1 MKTAKAKIQH
11 LRMAP
16 RKVRLMASLV
26 RNMPLWEAEA
36 QLSVRSRRAAKPLLK
51 LLQSARA
58 NAFGLKMDAAKL
70 YVQSITVDGGP
81 MLKRSLPR
89 ARGSASE
96 LQKKMS
102 HVTVVLGE
110 KEGLKAARYALPAK
124 VKKGKV
130 APSKIEEGL
139 KEEKRAKKS
148 EKKDK
153 IETPKEE
160 KKQTTKKG
168 FGPRI
173 FTRKTGTA

>member
-1 MKTAKAKIQH
+1 MKTAKARIQH

-16 RKVRLMASLV
+16 RKVRLMASLI

-58 NAFGLKMDAAKL
+58 NAVGLKMDVSKL
-70 YVQSITVDGGP
+70 YIASITVDGGP

-102 HVTVVLGE
+102 HVTVVLAE
-110 KEGLKAARYALPAK
+110 KEGLKAPRYVLPKK
-124 VKKGKV
+124 VKAGKII
-130 APSKIEEGL
+130 PSKIEEGL

-148 EKKDK
+148 EKKEK
-153 IETPKEE
+153 SEAPKEE
-160 KKQTTKKG
+160 KKQAPKKG